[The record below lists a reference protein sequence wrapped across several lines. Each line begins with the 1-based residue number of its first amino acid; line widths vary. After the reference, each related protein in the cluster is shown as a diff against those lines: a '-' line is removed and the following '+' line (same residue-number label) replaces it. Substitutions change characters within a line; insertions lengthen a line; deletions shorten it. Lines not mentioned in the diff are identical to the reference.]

1 MLNKY
6 ENYSLTI
13 GSTCRSQ
20 FKCDAKY
27 CINKLEHCG
36 IKRKANYL
44 YNDVKGLTP
53 KCFGKCHCVVK
64 GKLDLIICFSHLE
77 NAFNLVTSIKR
88 SFLF

>member
-13 GSTCRSQ
+13 ESTCRSQ

-36 IKRKANYL
+36 IRTKANYL
-44 YNDVKGLTP
+44 YNDVPLRATDP
-53 KCFGKCHCVVK
+53 T
-64 GKLDLIICFSHLE
+64 DQAISH
-77 NAFNLVTSIKR
+77 V
-88 SFLF
+88 